1 MLLKIFSIAL
11 KILLTMLLYSQVSE
25 KKFKPYWYMIFPL
38 VYVVIF
44 MLCPPAGYFGYFF
57 IFVAYSFFA
66 NPHGNKL
73 FNLFIGVYPIVILS
87 SLGRLLA
94 YHIFPLVGIAVYNE
108 VNISIYD
115 LLIDALTFP
124 FYILIIK
131 TLKLDFN
138 DLKKGF
144 ERNFFNR
151 MLLVVDV
158 SMLVYMLIISVLM
171 IFGEKISHAD
181 YLRGHINDIYILLFF
196 VMLLYLNS
204 TSKEKLKE
212 EILKQKDIQLS
223 ELSNYSHHIENL
235 YGEIRSFRHDY
246 INILTSIKVGIDNKD
261 IDAIKSVYEGVLGDS
276 GKQLYN
282 SKFDIAKL
290 SNIKN
295 DAVKSVLSAKLI
307 EAHSRGVE
315 IAIEIEDAVY
325 DFKIDLLDFIKVMSI
340 LCDNAIEASLESE
353 LPKLTV
359 ALILDGEA
367 LILVVENSTVDERVN
382 ISHIFEE
389 GYSSKGEGRGI
400 GLHNVRE
407 ILAKY
412 PFSSVSTRSAD
423 YLFSQTITFR
433 K

>member
-25 KKFKPYWYMIFPL
+25 KKFKLYWYMIFPL

-87 SLGRLLA
+87 LLGRLLA

-181 YLRGHINDIYILLFF
+181 YLRGYIN
-196 VMLLYLNS
+196 
-204 TSKEKLKE
+204 
-212 EILKQKDIQLS
+212 

-412 PFSSVSTRSAD
+412 PFSSISTRSAD

>member
-1 MLLKIFSIAL
+1 
-11 KILLTMLLYSQVSE
+11 
-25 KKFKPYWYMIFPL
+25 
-38 VYVVIF
+38 
-44 MLCPPAGYFGYFF
+44 
-57 IFVAYSFFA
+57 
-66 NPHGNKL
+66 
-73 FNLFIGVYPIVILS
+73 
-87 SLGRLLA
+87 
-94 YHIFPLVGIAVYNE
+94 
-108 VNISIYD
+108 
-115 LLIDALTFP
+115 
-124 FYILIIK
+124 
-131 TLKLDFN
+131 
-138 DLKKGF
+138 
-144 ERNFFNR
+144 

-315 IAIEIEDAVY
+315 IAIETEDAVY
-325 DFKIDLLDFIKVMSI
+325 DFKIDLLDFIKVMQFSVI
-340 LCDNAIEASLESE
+340 MQ
-353 LPKLTV
+353 
-359 ALILDGEA
+359 
-367 LILVVENSTVDERVN
+367 
-382 ISHIFEE
+382 
-389 GYSSKGEGRGI
+389 SKR
-400 GLHNVRE
+400 
-407 ILAKY
+407 A
-412 PFSSVSTRSAD
+412 
-423 YLFSQTITFR
+423 
-433 K
+433 